1 MATSSIPQPLT
12 SGVSPVF
19 GKVVRL
25 LSALII
31 LSGCSGLSGLSGCSG
46 VFGGTGTFGIS
57 GFFVF
62 SFVTVTF
69 SASVLILNLTG
80 VASKI

>member
-31 LSGCSGLSGLSGCSG
+31 LSGCSGLSGLSGLSGCSG

-57 GFFVF
+57 GFFR
-62 SFVTVTF
+62 
-69 SASVLILNLTG
+69 VLFCYG
-80 VASKI
+80 YV